1 MVYKSFL
8 GKKVELTSE
17 RKKHI
22 LLYHPDLEPYFSK
35 IRATL
40 VKPDEIRLSKS
51 APKVLLFYRY
61 FDTIFNG
68 KYIAVAVKTNDRW
81 FVLTA
86 YLTKRKL
93 SGEKY
98 EQK

>member
-1 MVYKSFL
+1 MFYKSFL
-8 GKKVELTSE
+8 GKKIELTAE

-22 LLYHPDLEPYFSK
+22 LLYHPDMEPYFANLK
-35 IRATL
+35 VIL
-40 VKPDEIRLSKS
+40 LEPDEIRVSKS
-51 APKVLLFYRY
+51 DPKVLSFYKY

-68 KYIAVAVKTNDRW
+68 KYIAVTIKTNDRW

-93 SGEKY
+93 SGEIY